1 MNKNF
6 FINYFQFNSNSI
18 LISWENSIE
27 NDIIFD
33 VLSFKNAINDNIK
46 QILEVRNAYTSLL
59 VTYEYSIDNIYSE
72 IKTLKQV
79 YLNKIKINLE
89 GRKTWRIPVC
99 YDKTFSKDLDNI
111 STSLNLSRNQIIKL
125 HHENKYMVC
134 FIGFLPGF
142 LYLSNLN
149 KKLYFPRKSVP
160 DLSVAKGS
168 VGIGGSQT
176 GVYPSD
182 SPGGWNIIGNSPVN
196 FINTTTDRISFAHP
210 GDLIKFYPITLKEHQ
225 LILKESNKFKFE
237 REASN
242 D

>member
-1 MNKNF
+1 MNKQF
-6 FINYFQFNSNSI
+6 LVNYFQFNSNSI
-18 LISWENSIE
+18 LISWGNSIE

-33 VLSFKNAINDNIK
+33 VLSFKNAINNNIK
-46 QILEVRNAYTSLL
+46 QILEVRHAYCSLL
-59 VTYEYSIDNIYSE
+59 ITYEYTIDNIYNE
-72 IKTLKQV
+72 INTLNQV
-79 YLNKIKINLE
+79 YLNKNKINLE
-89 GRKTWRIPVC
+89 KRKTWRIPVC
-99 YDKTFSKDLDNI
+99 YNKFFSKDLDNI
-111 STSLNLSRNQIIKL
+111 STTLNLTRNQIIKL

-134 FIGFLPGF
+134 FLGFLPGF

-160 DLSVAKGS
+160 DLNVAKGS

-196 FINTTTDRISFAHP
+196 FIHTSADEISFAQP
-210 GDLIKFYPITLKEHQ
+210 GDLIKFYPITLEEHQ
-225 LILKESNKFKFE
+225 CILNESNKFKFE
-237 REASN
+237 SEVSN

>member
-1 MNKNF
+1 M
-6 FINYFQFNSNSI
+6 
-18 LISWENSIE
+18 
-27 NDIIFD
+27 
-33 VLSFKNAINDNIK
+33 
-46 QILEVRNAYTSLL
+46 
-59 VTYEYSIDNIYSE
+59 
-72 IKTLKQV
+72 
-79 YLNKIKINLE
+79 YLNKIKINLGE
-89 GRKTWRIPVC
+89 RKTWRIPVC
-99 YDKTFSKDLDNI
+99 YDKFFSKDLDNI

-134 FIGFLPGF
+134 FLGFLPGF

-196 FINTTTDRISFAHP
+196 FINTSTDEISFAQP
-210 GDLIKFYPITLKEHQ
+210 GDLIKFYPITLEEHQ
-225 LILKESNKFKFE
+225 VILKESNNFKFE
-237 REASN
+237 WEAIN